1 MWWLLRENC
10 HELFSK
16 LTSARDSKSWLNKY
30 SVMTLLNLCF
40 VNL

>member
-16 LTSARDSKSWLNKY
+16 LTSATDSKSSLNKY
-30 SVMTLLNLCF
+30 
-40 VNL
+40 